1 MRIALVTETFLPSV
15 DGVVTRLT
23 HTVDWLAEHGHDLC
37 VVAPDLG
44 VDDYRGV
51 PVLGVK
57 AITWP
62 LYRSRPWGTPSPR
75 VARHLGSFAPDIVHV
90 WQPALVGMPAVAWCT
105 HRGVPLVTSYH
116 TDLSSYLDYYGP
128 MRAFRPLLDWYQ
140 RRENNLAPLT
150 LVTSRAMRR
159 KLGATGVRN
168 VAVLPRGVDL
178 AARDPRYADPRM
190 RGRLTGGHPE
200 RPLLVYVG
208 RVSAEKDLESLE
220 PVIRSHPAWSLAVVG
235 DGPALGKLKELFAGT
250 QTVFTGFMGGEE
262 LSSAFASAD
271 AFVFPS
277 TTETLGLV
285 ILESQASGT
294 PVVAAASPATVE
306 QIRDGDNGLVYDPR
320 DPSALPSALERLL
333 ADRELSARIAERG
346 LAEARENGWERASAA
361 VYDAYETTLGMYAD
375 GWKPP
380 HRPGRNA
387 RGRKAAR

>member
-1 MRIALVTETFLPSV
+1 M
-15 DGVVTRLT
+15 
-23 HTVDWLAEHGHDLC
+23 
-37 VVAPDLG
+37 
-44 VDDYRGV
+44 
-51 PVLGVK
+51 
-57 AITWP
+57 
-62 LYRSRPWGTPSPR
+62 
-75 VARHLGSFAPDIVHV
+75 
-90 WQPALVGMPAVAWCT
+90 
-105 HRGVPLVTSYH
+105 
-116 TDLSSYLDYYGP
+116 
-128 MRAFRPLLDWYQ
+128 
-140 RRENNLAPLT
+140 
-150 LVTSRAMRR
+150 
-159 KLGATGVRN
+159 
-168 VAVLPRGVDL
+168 
-178 AARDPRYADPRM
+178 
-190 RGRLTGGHPE
+190 
-200 RPLLVYVG
+200 
-208 RVSAEKDLESLE
+208 
-220 PVIRSHPAWSLAVVG
+220 G

-346 LAEARENGWERASAA
+346 LAEALENGWERASAA

-380 HRPGRNA
+380 HRPGRNV